1 MKKVY
6 IKPEAEYIEFYSN
19 EDIANIDVEIG
30 MGSGFN
36 STDEGDSWID

>member
-6 IKPEAEYIEFYSN
+6 IKPEAEYIEFYSE
-19 EDIANIDVEIG
+19 EDIANIDVEVG

-36 STDEGDSWID
+36 STDDSDSWID

>member
-19 EDIANIDVEIG
+19 EDIADIG
-30 MGSGFN
+30 VDIGPGSGPAP
-36 STDEGDSWID
+36 EESWID